1 MIGIRLLVGVSLI
14 LAPLSYPGDRD
25 CDRRALR
32 ADVMHI
38 VDTRNEPAVVA
49 ARLEDF
55 LNRTESDSV
64 RRAATAAQ
72 IRLVR
77 QQFEKLD
84 AELRQADLSA
94 VKLKDAKE
102 QAGRILDAAVKTIAL
117 RMGCQAK

>member
-1 MIGIRLLVGVSLI
+1 
-14 LAPLSYPGDRD
+14 
-25 CDRRALR
+25 
-32 ADVMHI
+32 MHI

-64 RRAATAAQ
+64 RKAATAAQ